1 MSFNNDT
8 CNNINL
14 SSGVSFTDNIVC
26 NGKENTF
33 MNTIVSNDTS
43 LITLSSQTN
52 SQENTVICNSAN
64 ELYNVSTVYGS
75 VKNDSLYNDTTF
87 NDNFSNL
94 HDDIPHDLNMNS
106 LYNNVTLSSDNT
118 CIHNLNNNSSTCAQ
132 NLVDLGLKSKGFRIG
147 HINVQGIQNKIDQI
161 DLMLNHSNNDVHIFG
176 LSESKLKQFH
186 ADSVFQLDNYQ
197 FFRRDRVIT
206 NKRKEE
212 GGGIIVYCKNEI
224 NCKRRSDLE
233 VKEIECLWLEI
244 FPKNSK
250 SFLVGKI
257 YRNPNEAVI

>member
-1 MSFNNDT
+1 MSFKNDT

-132 NLVDLGLKSKGFRIG
+132 NLEHYPI
-147 HINVQGIQNKIDQI
+147 
-161 DLMLNHSNNDVHIFG
+161 
-176 LSESKLKQFH
+176 
-186 ADSVFQLDNYQ
+186 
-197 FFRRDRVIT
+197 
-206 NKRKEE
+206 
-212 GGGIIVYCKNEI
+212 
-224 NCKRRSDLE
+224 
-233 VKEIECLWLEI
+233 
-244 FPKNSK
+244 
-250 SFLVGKI
+250 
-257 YRNPNEAVI
+257 